1 MTEKI
6 DSKSVVKPNDVEVT
20 VPTKFQLFL
29 DAAPDLMK
37 HLTAVVAVGVVV
49 VVCFFI
55 IFSKDSDLSQFKQA
69 AFTTLIGIG
78 TGALGYLFGA
88 SQNQGE

>member
-6 DSKSVVKPNDVEVT
+6 DSKSLVKPDDVSLRI
-20 VPTKFQLFL
+20 PTKFEIFL
-29 DAAPDLMK
+29 DAFPDLMK
-37 HLTAVVAVGVVV
+37 HIMAVLAGVVV
-49 VVCFFI
+49 IVVCIFI

-88 SQNQGE
+88 SQKQGE